1 MDRINLI
8 LSNKVFKNNYEI
20 IQTYE
25 IERTFCKHNLSHF
38 LDVARIMY
46 IKNLEENFAFNKEI
60 IYAIALLH
68 DIGRSLEY
76 TQNIKHSIAAKDLA
90 FIILSECNF
99 SKSEIEI
106 IISSIIAHNDYD
118 DIILNKLLR
127 EADKLS
133 RNCFDC
139 ISFNECNWEKERK
152 NKGIVL

>member
-8 LSNKVFKNNYEI
+8 LKNKVFLENYKIIEKYEI
-20 IQTYE
+20 D
-25 IERTFCKHNLSHF
+25 RVFCKHSLSHF

-46 IKNLEENFAFNKEI
+46 IKNLEEKLDFKKEI

-76 TQNIKHSIAAKDLA
+76 TKNIKHNKASKDLA
-90 FIILSECNF
+90 HIILSECNF
-99 SKSEIEI
+99 SESEIEI
-106 IISSIIAHNDYD
+106 IVSSIIAHNNFDH
-118 DIILNKLLR
+118 IAINKLLR

-139 ISFNECNWEKERK
+139 LSLKDCNWDEERK
-152 NKGIVL
+152 NKGITL

>member
-1 MDRINLI
+1 MDRVNLI
-8 LSNKVFKNNYEI
+8 LKNKTFLDNYKI
-20 IQTYE
+20 IEKYE
-25 IERTFCKHNLSHF
+25 SERTFCKHNLSHF

-46 IKNLEENFAFNKEI
+46 IKNLEENLDFNKEI

-76 TQNIKHSIAAKDLA
+76 TRSIKHSIAAKELA
-90 FIILSECNF
+90 NIILSECEF

-106 IISSIIAHNDYD
+106 IVYSIIAHNDLD

-139 ISFNECNWEKERK
+139 LSFKECNWDIERK
-152 NKGIVL
+152 NKGISL

>member
-8 LSNKVFKNNYEI
+8 LKNKVFLENYKIIEKYEI
-20 IQTYE
+20 DRI
-25 IERTFCKHNLSHF
+25 FCKHNLSHF

-46 IKNLEENFAFNKEI
+46 IKNLEENLDFNKEI

-76 TQNIKHSIAAKDLA
+76 TKNIKHNKASKDLA
-90 FIILSECNF
+90 HIILSECNF
-99 SKSEIEI
+99 SESEIEI
-106 IISSIIAHNDYD
+106 IVSSIIAHNNFDH
-118 DIILNKLLR
+118 IAINKLLR

-139 ISFNECNWEKERK
+139 LSLKDCNWDEERK
-152 NKGIVL
+152 NKGITL

>member
-8 LSNKVFKNNYEI
+8 LKNKVFLENYKIIEKYEI
-20 IQTYE
+20 D
-25 IERTFCKHNLSHF
+25 RVFCKHNLSHF

-46 IKNLEENFAFNKEI
+46 IKNLEDKLDFKKDI

-76 TQNIKHSIAAKDLA
+76 TKNIKHSLASKELAKN
-90 FIILSECNF
+90 ILSECNF
-99 SKSEIEI
+99 SESEIEI
-106 IISSIIAHNDYD
+106 IVSSIIAHNALD

-139 ISFNECNWEKERK
+139 LSFKDCNWDEERK
-152 NKGIVL
+152 NKGITL